1 MAVFHNL
8 VPADKKD
15 LLAKEEYLKRLEII
29 YDNETWLDIQ
39 RMVNQVTDMN
49 PNEQIVLNIIDY
61 VNEHRKISFK
71 QWKVLRM
78 FLKENNPDKKF
89 KYGR

>member
-8 VPADKKD
+8 VPADKKY